1 MVLILCSAGI
11 IRKGESCQVKFKIN
25 IVKDKQ
31 FYLKVLAI
39 MLPVAAQQ
47 AINMGVN
54 MMDTIMLG
62 QLGEVQLSAS
72 SLANSFYNI
81 FQIFCMGTIGG
92 CSVVASHYYGAGENR
107 KVQEVFS
114 LALRII
120 SVLAI
125 VFALVTWFF
134 PAQIM
139 RIYTPDQPVID
150 AGVGYLR
157 ITAFIYLIHGT
168 GFVTAQ
174 LMRSVNQ
181 PRIGLYVSLLS
192 FFVNVGANW
201 IFIFGHFGAPRMEIR
216 GAALGTLIARAAEF
230 IATFALVF
238 GQKKFRFRL
247 RDFFIN
253 PTKEIV
259 TKYVKVGMPALIS
272 DALLGFGNTALS
284 MIIGR
289 LGVAAVSANSIC
301 QVVDRFFTVIVS
313 GIANAS
319 SIIVGHTIG
328 SGKKEEAQ
336 AQGET
341 FYLLSVIF
349 GIISGAILFLIGPLT
364 LKLYKLEP
372 ETVVVAKQMMNAFAV
387 IVFFQAVQSV
397 MTKGVLRGGGD
408 TRFLMIADILF
419 LWVVSIPF
427 GYLAGIILHWPA
439 WLVQVCL
446 RADYVIKSVWCIGR
460 LMSGKWIHD
469 VARKK

>member
-1 MVLILCSAGI
+1 MFF
-11 IRKGESCQVKFKIN
+11 KFQ
-25 IVKDKQ
+25 IVKDKS
-31 FYLKVLAI
+31 FYLKVLMI

-62 QLGEVQLSAS
+62 QMGEVQLSAS

-81 FQIFCMGTIGG
+81 FQIFCMGVIGG
-92 CSVVASHYYGAGENR
+92 CSVVASHYYGAGEHR
-107 KVQEVFS
+107 KVMEVFS

-120 SVLAI
+120 SCLAI
-125 VFALVTWFF
+125 VFALITWFF
-134 PAQIM
+134 PRQIM
-139 RIYTPDQPVID
+139 HMFTSEQSVVE

-174 LMRSVNQ
+174 LMRTVGQ
-181 PRIGLYVSLLS
+181 PSIGLYVSLIS
-192 FFVNVGANW
+192 FFVNIVANW
-201 IFIFGHFGAPRMEIR
+201 VFIFGHLGMPRMEIN
-216 GAALGTLIARAAEF
+216 GAALGTLIARSTEF
-230 IATFALVF
+230 LVTFGLVF
-238 GQKKFRFRL
+238 RQKRFPMKI
-247 RDFFIN
+247 RDFLIK
-253 PTKEIV
+253 PTREIV
-259 TKYVKVGMPALIS
+259 QRYVKVGMPALIS

-301 QVVDRFFTVIVS
+301 QVVDRLFTVIVA

-341 FYLLSVIF
+341 FYLLSVLF
-349 GIISGAILFLIGPLT
+349 GLISSVILFFVGPLT

-372 ETVVVAKQMMNAFAV
+372 ETVVVAKHMMNAFAV
-387 IVFFQAVQSV
+387 IVFFQAIQTV

-408 TRFLMIADILF
+408 TRFLLVADILF
-419 LWVVSIPF
+419 LWVVSIPL
-427 GYLAGIILHWPA
+427 GYITGIVMNYPA
-439 WLVQVCL
+439 WLVQLCL
-446 RADYVIKSVWCIGR
+446 RVDYLIKSLWCIGR
-460 LMSGKWIHD
+460 LKGGEWIHD
-469 VARKK
+469 VARDE

>member
-1 MVLILCSAGI
+1 M
-11 IRKGESCQVKFKIN
+11 KGERSLKFRIR
-25 IVKDKQ
+25 IVKDKH
-31 FYLKVLAI
+31 FYVKVLAI

-81 FQIFCMGTIGG
+81 FHIFCMGVIGG

-107 KVQEVFS
+107 KVMEVFA

-120 SVLAI
+120 SGLAI
-125 VFALVTWFF
+125 VFALVTWFC
-134 PAQIM
+134 PRTIM
-139 RIYTPDQPVID
+139 RLFTKEADVIE
-150 AGVGYLR
+150 AGVGYLK

-174 LMRSVNQ
+174 LMRTIDQ
-181 PRIGLYVSLLS
+181 PRIGLYVSLIS

-216 GAALGTLIARAAEF
+216 GAALGTLIARATEF
-230 IATFALVF
+230 VATFALVL
-238 GQKKFRFRL
+238 GQKKFRFRI

-253 PTKEIV
+253 PTKEIISR
-259 TKYVKVGMPALIS
+259 YIKVGMPALIS

-301 QVVDRFFTVIVS
+301 QVVDRLFTVVIS
-313 GIANAS
+313 GVANAS
-319 SIIVGHTIG
+319 SIIIGHTIG
-328 SGKKEEAQ
+328 SGRKEEAQ
-336 AQGET
+336 VQGET
-341 FYLLSVIF
+341 FYLMSVIF
-349 GIISGAILFLIGPLT
+349 GVFSGIVVFLLGPLT

-372 ETVVVAKQMMNAFAV
+372 ETIVVTKQMMNAFAV
-387 IVFFQAVQSV
+387 IVFFQCIQTV

-408 TRFLMIADILF
+408 TKFLMIADVLF
-419 LWVVSIPF
+419 MWVVSIPLGF
-427 GYLAGIILHWPA
+427 IVGILLKWPA
-439 WLVQVCL
+439 WAVQMCL

-460 LMSGKWIHD
+460 LLSGKWIHD
-469 VARKK
+469 VARMKSGKKQEA

>member
-1 MVLILCSAGI
+1 M
-11 IRKGESCQVKFKIN
+11 KFKVS
-25 IVKDKQ
+25 IVKDKR
-31 FYLKVLAI
+31 FYMHVLAI

-92 CSVVASHYYGAGENR
+92 CSVVASHFYGAGENR
-107 KVQEVFS
+107 KVMEVFS

-120 SVLAI
+120 SVLALI
-125 VFALVTWFF
+125 FALVTWFF
-134 PAQIM
+134 PAAIM
-139 RIYTPDQPVID
+139 RIYSPDPEVIE
-150 AGVGYLR
+150 AGVGYLK
-157 ITAFIYLIHGT
+157 ITAFIYLIHVT

-174 LMRSVNQ
+174 LMRSIDQ
-181 PRIGLYVSLLS
+181 PRIGLYVSILS
-192 FFVNVGANW
+192 FVVNIGANW

-216 GAALGTLIARAAEF
+216 GAALGTLIARATEF
-230 IATFALVF
+230 IVTFTLVLS
-238 GQKKFRFRL
+238 QKKFRFRV

-253 PTKEIV
+253 PSKLIISR
-259 TKYVKVGMPALIS
+259 YIKVGMPALIS

-289 LGVAAVSANSIC
+289 LGVAATSANSIC
-301 QVVDRFFTVIVS
+301 QVVDRFFTVIVA

-319 SIIVGHTIG
+319 SIIVGQTIG
-328 SGKKEEAQ
+328 AGKKEEAQ

-341 FYLLSVIF
+341 FYLMSVIF
-349 GIISGAILFLIGPLT
+349 GLLSAVVLFFVGPLT
-364 LKLYKLEP
+364 LRLYKLEP
-372 ETVVVAKQMMNAFAV
+372 DTVVVAKQMMNAFAV
-387 IVFFQAVQSV
+387 IVFFQAVQTV

-408 TRFLMIADILF
+408 TKFLMVADILF
-419 LWVVSIPF
+419 MWIVSIPLGF
-427 GYLAGIILHWPA
+427 LAGIIFHWPA
-439 WLVQVCL
+439 WVVQLCL

-469 VARKK
+469 VARKN

>member
-1 MVLILCSAGI
+1 M
-11 IRKGESCQVKFKIN
+11 KFKVS
-25 IVKDKQ
+25 IVKDKR
-31 FYLKVLAI
+31 FYMHVLAI

-92 CSVVASHYYGAGENR
+92 CSVVASHFYGAGENR
-107 KVQEVFS
+107 KVMEVFS

-120 SVLAI
+120 SVLALI
-125 VFALVTWFF
+125 FALVTWFF
-134 PAQIM
+134 PAAIM
-139 RIYTPDQPVID
+139 RIYSPDPEVIE
-150 AGVGYLR
+150 AGVGYLK

-174 LMRSVNQ
+174 LMRSIDQ
-181 PRIGLYVSLLS
+181 PRIGLYVSILS
-192 FFVNVGANW
+192 FVVNIGANW

-216 GAALGTLIARAAEF
+216 GAALGTLIARATEF
-230 IATFALVF
+230 IVTFTLVLS
-238 GQKKFRFRL
+238 QKKFRFRV

-253 PTKEIV
+253 PSKLIISR
-259 TKYVKVGMPALIS
+259 YIKVGMPALIS

-289 LGVAAVSANSIC
+289 LGVAATSANSIC
-301 QVVDRFFTVIVS
+301 QVVDRFFTVIVA

-319 SIIVGHTIG
+319 SIIVGQTIG
-328 SGKKEEAQ
+328 AGKKEEAQ

-341 FYLLSVIF
+341 FYLMSVIF
-349 GIISGAILFLIGPLT
+349 GLLSAVVLFFVGPLT
-364 LKLYKLEP
+364 LRLYKLEP
-372 ETVVVAKQMMNAFAV
+372 DTVVVAKQMMNAFAV
-387 IVFFQAVQSV
+387 IVFFQAVQTV

-408 TRFLMIADILF
+408 TKFLMVADILF
-419 LWVVSIPF
+419 MWIVSIPLGF
-427 GYLAGIILHWPA
+427 LAGIIFHWPA
-439 WLVQVCL
+439 WVVQLCL

-469 VARKK
+469 VARKN

>member
-1 MVLILCSAGI
+1 MNE
-11 IRKGESCQVKFKIN
+11 KGGLQMKFKIQ
-25 IVKDKQ
+25 IVKDKS
-31 FYLKVLAI
+31 FYVKVLAI

-62 QLGEVQLSAS
+62 QLGEIQFSAS

-81 FQIFCMGTIGG
+81 FHIFCMGTIGG
-92 CSVVASHYYGAGENR
+92 CSVVASHYYGAKEYR
-107 KVQEVFS
+107 KVMEVFA

-120 SVLAI
+120 SCLAI
-125 VFALVTWFF
+125 AFALVTWFF
-134 PAQIM
+134 PATIM
-139 RIYTPDQPVID
+139 RLFTPEQEVID
-150 AGVGYLR
+150 AGIGYLK

-201 IFIFGHFGAPRMEIR
+201 VFIFGHLGAPRMEIN
-216 GAALGTLIARAAEF
+216 GAALGTLIARASEF
-230 IATFALVF
+230 IVTYILVLK
-238 GQKKFRFRL
+238 QKKFPFRIK
-247 RDFFIN
+247 DFLIK
-253 PTKEIV
+253 PSKEV
-259 TKYVKVGMPALIS
+259 AGKYVSVGMPALIS

-301 QVVDRFFTVIVS
+301 QVVDRFFTVIIS

-328 SGKKEEAQ
+328 RGEKENAQ
-336 AQGET
+336 VEGET
-341 FYLLSVIF
+341 FYFLALVFGLLCSVIIF
-349 GIISGAILFLIGPLT
+349 FLGPLT
-364 LKLYKLEP
+364 LSLYKLEP
-372 ETVVVAKQMMNAFAV
+372 ETIVVTKQMMNAFAG
-387 IVFFQAVQSV
+387 IVFFQAIQTV

-408 TRFLMIADILF
+408 TKFLMVADILF
-419 LWVVSIPF
+419 LWIVSIPL
-427 GYLAGIILHWPA
+427 GYVAGIILHWPA
-439 WLVQVCL
+439 WLVQLCL
-446 RADYVIKSVWCIGR
+446 RADYAIKAVWCIGR

-469 VARKK
+469 VAHKNK